1 MSGKSFTAAQLSW
14 INRKSK
20 PKPHDPADGG
30 GELNIVPFL
39 DIIMNILMFILAS
52 ITTVFTATIP
62 MPAPSNS
69 SGPGAASN
77 EVNITLKVV
86 REGYIVGAPGGFLQP
101 GCRSTGAATLAVPLA
116 NGQHDFSG
124 LTRCM
129 EAIRSN
135 PEWRDQLRDNHK
147 IQIAGNQDIPYRVL
161 VGTLDAVRETRLGA
175 KDMFTEPTLGMLN

>member
-1 MSGKSFTAAQLSW
+1 MSDKKFSAAQLAW

-20 PKPHDPADGG
+20 PKAFDPADGG

-62 MPAPSNS
+62 VPAPST
-69 SGPGAASN
+69 GGGGAPSA

-86 REGYIVGAPGGFLQP
+86 REGYIIGGPDGFFQA
-101 GCRSTGAATLAVPLA
+101 GCNGLGPATVAIPLL
-116 NGQHDFSG
+116 NGQHNFAE

-129 EAIRSN
+129 QAVRAFPQYQS
-135 PEWRDQLRDNHK
+135 QLQDNHK
-147 IQIAGNQDIPYRVL
+147 IQIAGNQDVPYRVL
-161 VGTLDAVRETRLGA
+161 IGTLDAVRESRLGA
-175 KDMFTEPTLGMLN
+175 KDMFTEPTLGLLN